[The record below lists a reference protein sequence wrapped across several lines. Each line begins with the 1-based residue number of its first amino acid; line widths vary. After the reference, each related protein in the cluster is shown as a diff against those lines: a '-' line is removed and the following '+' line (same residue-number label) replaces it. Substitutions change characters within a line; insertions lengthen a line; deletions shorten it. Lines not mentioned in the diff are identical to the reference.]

1 MMLSKGNKMIL
12 YYVLAAVVIY
22 FLFFHSSGYLKTPPR
37 TRMPMPRTRMPMVHT
52 RKKSMYVPKSANFGT
67 SGYTPMYDKFGV
79 PLPAMPTSKYEMSGT
94 NQLDGISVTAPVS
107 STGMGTRKNMLYD
120 IRPQPTIGTEVDP
133 LASYTPNSNPVLNN
147 TLF

>member
-1 MMLSKGNKMIL
+1 MMLSKGNKMII

-22 FLFFHSSGYLKTPPR
+22 FLFFYSSGYRKTPPR
-37 TRMPMPRTRMPMVHT
+37 TRMPMVHT
-52 RKKSMYVPKSANFGT
+52 PKKSMYVPNSANFGT
-67 SGYTPMYDKFGV
+67 SGPPMYDKFGV
-79 PLPAMPTSKYEMSGT
+79 PIPAMPTSKYKMSGT

-147 TLF
+147 NLF